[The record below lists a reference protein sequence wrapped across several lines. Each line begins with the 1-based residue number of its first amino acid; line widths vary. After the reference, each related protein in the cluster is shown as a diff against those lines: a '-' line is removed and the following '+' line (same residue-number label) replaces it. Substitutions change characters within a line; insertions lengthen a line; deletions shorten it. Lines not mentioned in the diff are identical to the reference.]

1 MKLSIAMIVKNEE
14 RNLERTLI
22 PLKKLQDYIDTEI
35 VIVDTGSTDDTV
47 EIAKRYTNKVYFHH
61 WNNNFA
67 AMRNI
72 SINYC
77 TGDWILILDA
87 DEVLYD
93 IDELVNLLN
102 NNSLNDFNAVLLKR
116 IEFLKSV
123 EYSVSNGYISPILR
137 LFKKNTIYYEGT
149 IHEQPKFNYP
159 VMESSIRFIHYGYD
173 NNDYEVMEYK
183 FKRNLNLLLGEL
195 KDDPDSIYI
204 NFQIAVSYTM
214 HNQLKEALE
223 YIEIAYEKGKKD
235 INKYL
240 YVIDKYCFILY
251 NMGNYK
257 ALIDKAIEGIKY
269 CNDFLDFYFYL
280 GEAYFNL
287 KQYPSA
293 IEIYSKYLKIHEEF
307 NDTLVMPNNT
317 LAVITRKYKENIIY
331 NLALS
336 YYKNKCFRES
346 LDTMKK
352 IEDSNLIRE
361 KIVFLIKIIVEGNL
375 YNEINI
381 VEKYIDK
388 YNYENLLFFVYKE
401 ISIENLKE
409 LNNIK
414 LHESLYEIFSLVKY
428 FKENNNIDEK
438 IAEDIR
444 KIIDKSQTPYSIYV
458 YYILKYDIYEIK
470 NLINFGKD
478 KIENILINL
487 CITYFDFNG
496 VILQGLKKIRPNNI
510 SNILIRTVMEKS
522 LIVASNLPTNERK
535 NIFLN
540 YIADKYLAI
549 LKLYNESS
557 IERYCWIL
565 PSEERFIIKLKEGVS
580 YKYKDSLKYIQ
591 YMKDI
596 INEERIYIDYVKIL
610 IEEDCDFVLNNE
622 LKTLIPE
629 LISSIQLLINNEKY
643 QEAYNTIEEGLS
655 LVKFDFELVLLKY
668 NLMLKFNY
676 EEEALKC
683 LRDIILYG
691 DREKVSKLIKNI

>member
-1 MKLSIAMIVKNEE
+1 MKLSIAMIVKDEE
-14 RNLERTLI
+14 RNLEKTLI
-22 PLKKLQDYIDTEI
+22 PLKKIQDYIDTEI
-35 VIVDTGSTDDTV
+35 VIVDTGSTDNTV
-47 EIAKRYTNKVYFHH
+47 EIAKNYTNKVYFHN

-102 NNSLNDFNAVLLKR
+102 SNSLNDFNAVLLKR

-123 EYSVSNGYISPILR
+123 EYSISNGYISPILR
-137 LFKKNTIYYEGT
+137 LFKKNTISYEGT

-183 FKRNLNLLLGEL
+183 FKRNLSLLLGEL
-195 KDDPDSIYI
+195 KDDPDSVYI

-223 YIEIAYEKGKKD
+223 YIEIAYEKGKKN

-251 NMGNYK
+251 NMGNYN

-287 KQYPSA
+287 KQYNSA
-293 IEIYSKYLKIHEEF
+293 IEIYSKYLKFHERF

-317 LAVITRKYKENIIY
+317 LAVMTRRYKENIIY
-331 NLALS
+331 NLSLS
-336 YYKNKCFRES
+336 YYKNKCFKES
-346 LDTMKK
+346 LDTIKT
-352 IEDSNLIRE
+352 IEDSNLIRQ

-388 YNYENLLFFVYKE
+388 YNYENLLLFVYKE
-401 ISIENLKE
+401 ISVENLKK

-414 LHESLYEIFSLVKY
+414 LYEKLHEIFFLVKY
-428 FKENNNIDEK
+428 FKENDSMDEK
-438 IAEDIR
+438 IAEDIK
-444 KIIDKSQTPYSIYV
+444 KIIDKAQQPYSIYV
-458 YYILKYDIYEIK
+458 YHILKYNIHEIK

-496 VILQGLKKIRPNNI
+496 VILQGLNKIRPNNI

-522 LIVASNLPTNERK
+522 LIVASNLPVNERE

-540 YIADKYLAI
+540 YIADKYFVI

-557 IERYCWIL
+557 MERYWWIL
-565 PSEERFIIKLKEGVS
+565 PSEERGIIKLKEGLS
-580 YKYKDSLKYIQ
+580 YKYKDSLRYIQ
-591 YMKDI
+591 YMKSI
-596 INEERIYIDYVKIL
+596 INEERIYIDYVKVL
-610 IEEDCDFVLNNE
+610 IEEDYDFVLNNE
-622 LKTLIPE
+622 LKAFIPE
-629 LISSIQLLINNEKY
+629 LVTNIQLLINNEKY

-655 LVKFDFELVLLKY
+655 LVKFDFELMLLKY
-668 NLMLKFNY
+668 NLLLKFNY

-691 DREKVSKLIKNI
+691 DKEEVSKLIKNI